1 MSAVQLGPIVL
12 AIDRAAALAGIA
24 VFLVVAEVWG
34 RRLGGATGAA
44 LRAWSG
50 QAVLLGL
57 VAARAGHVAAHWQS
71 FAEEPWRVL
80 AIWQGGFSGQWA
92 AAAVFLV
99 TVLRIGRTGA
109 LLRPGLAALALGLVA
124 WQGVLWQAGPTPRT
138 PVTDQ
143 RFETLDGQG
152 FALSDHA
159 GRPIVLNLWATW
171 CPPCR
176 RELPMMGE
184 IARATPEVTF
194 AFASQRESPQ
204 RVAQYLVFEG
214 IDLPNVVFDT
224 GGDLGRHYASLGLP
238 TTLFIDAEGRL
249 AALHVGE
256 IARERLEAEIARL
269 LDGVPDPA
277 MPD

>member
-1 MSAVQLGPIVL
+1 MG
-12 AIDRAAALAGIA
+12 IDRAAAVAGVA
-24 VFLVVAEVWG
+24 VFLLVAEVWG
-34 RRLGGATGAA
+34 RRMGGAGGAA

-50 QAVLLGL
+50 HVVLFGL
-57 VAARAGHVAAHWQS
+57 IAARLGHVAGHWSS
-71 FAEEPWRVL
+71 FAEEPWRIL

-92 AAAVFLV
+92 MGAVFLV
-99 TVLRIGRTGA
+99 TVLAASRARPM
-109 LLRPGLAALALGLVA
+109 LRPALVALGLGLVA
-124 WQGVLWQAGPTPRT
+124 WQGVLWQAGPVPRT

-152 FALSDHA
+152 FALSDHT

-194 AFASQRESPQ
+194 AFASQREAPQ
-204 RVAQYLVFEG
+204 RVAEYLVMER

-224 GGDLGRHYASLGLP
+224 GGDLGRHYTSLGLP
-238 TTLFIDAEGRL
+238 TTLFIGADGQL
-249 AALHVGE
+249 AGMHVGE
-256 IARERLEAEIARL
+256 ISRERLEAEVARL
-269 LDGVPDPA
+269 LEAVEVGS
-277 MPD
+277 